1 MKIIKWLDK
10 NLEVALM
17 IISLLVIVFVMGAQV
32 VARKCLGM
40 SIEWSEELG
49 RYLFVWMG
57 FLSISY
63 TIHAKSIIRLE
74 IFNAILRPAILKV
87 IDIAVQIFML
97 VIFVY
102 LTYQSLSILSTT
114 AQRWSSINLSM
125 NYVYAA
131 IPVGF
136 ALTSLRLVENILQ
149 ALLACV
155 KKTTENPG
163 EIRLGINDTTSS
175 ITPMGTLR
183 ISMTTIAPKIIPNIL
198 FTVLFRCFFHTR

>member
-102 LTYQSLSILSTT
+102 
-114 AQRWSSINLSM
+114 
-125 NYVYAA
+125 
-131 IPVGF
+131 
-136 ALTSLRLVENILQ
+136 
-149 ALLACV
+149 
-155 KKTTENPG
+155 
-163 EIRLGINDTTSS
+163 
-175 ITPMGTLR
+175 
-183 ISMTTIAPKIIPNIL
+183 
-198 FTVLFRCFFHTR
+198 